1 MNGPS
6 PNHEWSPAS
15 ARYFGAAAG
24 VPHHGRMFIRGVGWI
39 PVEQRPNRPR
49 GRAMSL
55 AFATLKQRQCR
66 LTRQRRCLDQI
77 PARRLAL
84 GQQLAI
90 AIGGMCRGGSQP
102 WLRMGGHAWRA
113 AARLACTQ
121 RAACADHGRLRR
133 ISATAARTV
142 AMRLG
147 IDATRLLAECGQFPY
162 ANKREQ
168 RYMQEVRFRF
178 HNVCGMR
185 SDRLAREAYL
195 RAGGDVCDV
204 LVLAETNCVGG
215 EQVERQ
221 WSRAWPNGFEA
232 LWASDTQGRVA
243 RGMAVFVSKRLPQA
257 EPRLALAD
265 PEGRFIAIWLTIFGR
280 RTLLIGSHADNAS
293 DSDQA
298 AFYHRLRAGLPI
310 PPADTDVIWLGDMNN
325 VEDRG
330 VDYTCTHPLPRRLDS
345 TRALGVASM
354 RAVSHALGDLA
365 DAFRTLHPSG
375 REYTHRAPQAG
386 SRARLDRAYVS
397 THLLRGSHAPLLTA
411 AGHISPSAESL
422 ALLGLGD
429 VHLRSDHAALS
440 VVVRYSDDEY
450 VPPKWHIPRH
460 LLTAQRL
467 PCVLHMRDIVR
478 EGMAKMELSPIQRVL
493 YILETTR
500 LYCQK
505 TVREDSRQR
514 SCRRHLLLQQLQRCE
529 RFLGR
534 GVTEPHLH
542 DPPARELAERQLLE
556 VEAQLQLI
564 RQADHA
570 RWLADRAYDEHAH
583 SDRCSRSFFEGTRQD
598 RVDSTIR
605 EVREG
610 TVRSSGTKHV
620 LRAARRFYGGPGG
633 FFNNGVRTQKTAES
647 SLLDALVADGRVQPE
662 SRREDLSLES
672 ICSPA
677 AVQRAIEGLPN
688 YAMPGLDGFTTDYFK
703 VMTAVR
709 EQAEGD
715 GERPPHPFC
724 TLLGEAFKEIVRRPE
739 GLPSEMV
746 TVVVSLIYKEKGYR
760 YDLSRYRP
768 IAVMS
773 VLYKIMTRC
782 MADALQPSLPYLVAP
797 TQNAF
802 QRSKFIFDDNRTVL
816 DAVTYLEQ
824 NDRGGV
830 FVFCD
835 QKSAYPRVQ
844 WGFLARVMERM
855 NLHPDF
861 RRMVASLYEHASV
874 HIKVNGQLSD
884 TFDPCHGLHQGCPCS
899 PCLYLL
905 CLQTFMSLMATDDGD
920 GDESRRLR
928 GIRLPRRD
936 GSLEE
941 TYALGYAD
949 DLVGL
954 LADEQQLVRFKE
966 LLSVYEQGSG
976 AENDWAEKTAAIRV
990 GSLKSSTAMPVWDGP
1005 SESQLFGRESTIRYL
1020 GIFLGTPSAV
1030 AREWEK
1036 RTTAR
1041 VRARYA
1047 QWSLRG
1053 NARTIFGRNIVVRNS
1068 VMAVC
1073 WYLISNQ
1080 CPPNLDD
1087 MLAAWERETWA
1098 FVEQPGGAPLLQPQG
1113 RDSPVHA
1120 APRAL
1125 LVQDYP
1131 EGGARCLDIECF
1143 TRALYMRH
1151 VRRLLDPVEQGWK
1164 GMVMHWLDRHYGFL
1178 RQGYRLLL
1186 SACDF
1191 LAVLDDAVSPF
1202 WQNVLVSWGM
1212 FAPPLPLPD
1221 GSASSSTQDLPTEAR
1236 AHAAASRDFDSI
1248 WDGGA
1253 PRPAIPLTGWSLL
1266 TVALEPL
1273 AYNQLISGVW
1283 GARVREPTQTA
1294 DVLQRDH
1301 SRGSATLTRVS
1312 AARRARAAMVLRR
1325 YQQVANAGFT
1335 HAAPP
1340 PLIFDTTACDFGL
1353 GRVRVRCYCLL

>member
-84 GQQLAI
+84 GQQLVI

-147 IDATRLLAECGQFPY
+147 IEATRLLAECGQFPY
-162 ANKREQ
+162 ANKRGQ

-221 WSRAWPNGFEA
+221 WSRAWPNGYEA

-298 AFYHRLRAGLPI
+298 AFYHRLRAGVPI

-397 THLLRGSHAPLLTA
+397 THLLRGAHAPLLTA

-429 VHLRSDHAALS
+429 VHLRSDHAAVS
-440 VVVRYSDDEY
+440 VVIRYSDDEY

-467 PCVLHMRDIVR
+467 PCVLHMRDIVS

-493 YILETTR
+493 FILETTR

-514 SCRRHLLLQQLQRCE
+514 SCRRHESWRN
-529 RFLGR
+529 GN
-534 GVTEPHLH
+534 
-542 DPPARELAERQLLE
+542 
-556 VEAQLQLI
+556 
-564 RQADHA
+564 
-570 RWLADRAYDEHAH
+570 
-583 SDRCSRSFFEGTRQD
+583 CSR
-598 RVDSTIR
+598 
-605 EVREG
+605 
-610 TVRSSGTKHV
+610 
-620 LRAARRFYGGPGG
+620 
-633 FFNNGVRTQKTAES
+633 
-647 SLLDALVADGRVQPE
+647 
-662 SRREDLSLES
+662 
-672 ICSPA
+672 
-677 AVQRAIEGLPN
+677 
-688 YAMPGLDGFTTDYFK
+688 
-703 VMTAVR
+703 
-709 EQAEGD
+709 
-715 GERPPHPFC
+715 
-724 TLLGEAFKEIVRRPE
+724 
-739 GLPSEMV
+739 
-746 TVVVSLIYKEKGYR
+746 
-760 YDLSRYRP
+760 
-768 IAVMS
+768 
-773 VLYKIMTRC
+773 
-782 MADALQPSLPYLVAP
+782 
-797 TQNAF
+797 
-802 QRSKFIFDDNRTVL
+802 
-816 DAVTYLEQ
+816 
-824 NDRGGV
+824 
-830 FVFCD
+830 
-835 QKSAYPRVQ
+835 
-844 WGFLARVMERM
+844 
-855 NLHPDF
+855 
-861 RRMVASLYEHASV
+861 
-874 HIKVNGQLSD
+874 
-884 TFDPCHGLHQGCPCS
+884 
-899 PCLYLL
+899 
-905 CLQTFMSLMATDDGD
+905 
-920 GDESRRLR
+920 
-928 GIRLPRRD
+928 
-936 GSLEE
+936 
-941 TYALGYAD
+941 
-949 DLVGL
+949 
-954 LADEQQLVRFKE
+954 
-966 LLSVYEQGSG
+966 
-976 AENDWAEKTAAIRV
+976 
-990 GSLKSSTAMPVWDGP
+990 LK
-1005 SESQLFGRESTIRYL
+1005 
-1020 GIFLGTPSAV
+1020 
-1030 AREWEK
+1030 
-1036 RTTAR
+1036 
-1041 VRARYA
+1041 
-1047 QWSLRG
+1047 
-1053 NARTIFGRNIVVRNS
+1053 RNS
-1068 VMAVC
+1068 
-1073 WYLISNQ
+1073 N
-1080 CPPNLDD
+1080 
-1087 MLAAWERETWA
+1087 
-1098 FVEQPGGAPLLQPQG
+1098 
-1113 RDSPVHA
+1113 
-1120 APRAL
+1120 
-1125 LVQDYP
+1125 
-1131 EGGARCLDIECF
+1131 
-1143 TRALYMRH
+1143 
-1151 VRRLLDPVEQGWK
+1151 
-1164 GMVMHWLDRHYGFL
+1164 
-1178 RQGYRLLL
+1178 
-1186 SACDF
+1186 
-1191 LAVLDDAVSPF
+1191 
-1202 WQNVLVSWGM
+1202 
-1212 FAPPLPLPD
+1212 
-1221 GSASSSTQDLPTEAR
+1221 
-1236 AHAAASRDFDSI
+1236 
-1248 WDGGA
+1248 
-1253 PRPAIPLTGWSLL
+1253 
-1266 TVALEPL
+1266 
-1273 AYNQLISGVW
+1273 
-1283 GARVREPTQTA
+1283 
-1294 DVLQRDH
+1294 
-1301 SRGSATLTRVS
+1301 
-1312 AARRARAAMVLRR
+1312 
-1325 YQQVANAGFT
+1325 
-1335 HAAPP
+1335 
-1340 PLIFDTTACDFGL
+1340 
-1353 GRVRVRCYCLL
+1353 